1 MHRNRKAAGKASE
14 DRKTNSS
21 SSRSGNNAPK
31 KSFKFSKPSRSSS
44 ARPSRPSRE
53 GAENNEDRPSFSK
66 KRSFRPSKP
75 SYRKPNKAKQTP
87 SDPDSIR
94 LNKYLAH
101 SGICSRRE
109 ADTYIEAG
117 LVEVNGKVVT
127 ELGTKVKLSDH
138 VKYGGHSVR
147 PEKPVYLLLNKPKDY
162 ITTLNDPQ
170 GRKTVSL
177 LIAGACKERVFP
189 VGRLDRNT
197 TGLLLLTNDGALAKK
212 LTHPKHG
219 VRKIYMVTLDKNV
232 AAADLKK
239 LEKGVQLEDGYVNV
253 DVASY
258 VGDGADKKIVGV
270 ELHSGKNRVIRR
282 LFEALGYTVT
292 KLDRT
297 VFAGLTKKNV
307 QRGKYRFLT
316 GKEISQLKML

>member
-1 MHRNRKAAGKASE
+1 MHKNRKAAGKAPRDE
-14 DRKTNSS
+14 KNSAQ
-21 SSRSGNNAPK
+21 RSGENKSK
-31 KSFKFSKPSRSSS
+31 KNFKFSKPKKARSGNSSEGNQPQFSGKKTFKVNKPNSRRNASRSK
-44 ARPSRPSRE
+44 
-53 GAENNEDRPSFSK
+53 SK
-66 KRSFRPSKP
+66 TQPG
-75 SYRKPNKAKQTP
+75 
-87 SDPDSIR
+87 DPDLIR

-117 LVEVNGKVVT
+117 LVEVNGKIVT
-127 ELGTKVKLSDH
+127 ELGTKVKINDH
-138 VKYGGHSVR
+138 VKYGGQSIR

-162 ITTLNDPQ
+162 ITTLDDPQ

-197 TGLLLLTNDGALAKK
+197 TGLLMLTNDGDLAKK

-219 VRKIYMVTLDKNV
+219 VRKVYMVTLDKNV

-239 LEKGVQLEDGYVNV
+239 LVKGVQLEDGYVNV

-258 VGDGADKKIVGV
+258 VGDHSDKKVVGV

-297 VFAGLTKKNV
+297 AFAGLTKKNIP
-307 QRGKYRFLT
+307 RGKYRFLNA
-316 GKEISQLKML
+316 KEVSQLKML

>member
-1 MHRNRKAAGKASE
+1 MQKNRKAAGKAPRDE
-14 DRKTNSS
+14 KNSTQ
-21 SSRSGNNAPK
+21 RSGK
-31 KSFKFSKPSRSSS
+31 KTVKFSKPKKGRGSSDE
-44 ARPSRPSRE
+44 R
-53 GAENNEDRPSFSK
+53 EDRPKISGKKPFKVEKPFSK
-66 KRSFRPSKP
+66 KNEGGSAK
-75 SYRKPNKAKQTP
+75 RKSQSAGD
-87 SDPDSIR
+87 SDLIR

-117 LVEVNGKVVT
+117 LVEVNGKIVT
-127 ELGTKVKLSDH
+127 ELGTKVKITDL
-138 VKYGGHSVR
+138 VKYGGQSIR

-162 ITTLNDPQ
+162 ITTLDDPQ

-177 LIAGACKERVFP
+177 LVAGACKERVFP

-197 TGLLLLTNDGALAKK
+197 TGLLLLTNDGDLAKK

-219 VRKIYMVTLDKNV
+219 VKKVYMVTLDKNV

-239 LEKGVQLEDGYVNV
+239 LVKGIQLEDGYVNV

-258 VGDGADKKIVGV
+258 VGDSGDKKVVGV

-282 LFEALGYTVT
+282 LFEALGYTVI

-297 VFAGLTKKNV
+297 SFAGLTKKQV
-307 QRGKYRFLT
+307 PRGKYRFLNT
-316 GKEISQLKML
+316 KEVSQLKML